1 MTSARRR
8 EEPIESVKLEI
19 SLRTD
24 KGTAAKVKEAF
35 PEARVRAGRC
45 ELTLEGREP
54 SELAE
59 KVKILAEKLRGAE
72 RL

>member
-8 EEPIESVKLEI
+8 DEPIESVKLQV

-24 KGTAAKVKEAF
+24 RGTAERVKEAF
-35 PEARVRAGRC
+35 PEARIKGGRC

-59 KVKILAEKLRGAE
+59 KMKLLAE
-72 RL
+72 RLKSAEKF

>member
-8 EEPIESVKLEI
+8 SEPIESVKLEV

-24 KGTAAKVKEAF
+24 KKTADRVKEAF
-35 PEARVRAGRC
+35 PEARIRAGRC

-59 KVKILAEKLRGAE
+59 KMKILAERLRGAE